1 MLSSPVCRFRVGS
14 ATVAYLPPLGL
25 AGRTPDNP
33 NLREIQPMTAPQKAV
48 EALKFLLDS
57 F

>member
-1 MLSSPVCRFRVGS
+1 MLSSPVCRFMVGS
-14 ATVAYLPPLGL
+14 ATVEYLPPLGL